1 MQQPM
6 HFDPRQAAES
16 LSRVAEQ
23 SQRMVAKFLTRQPE
37 GGGFGMGD
45 PSKIGNV
52 FADLTQRMMADPVSV
67 ATATWEAWNEQVKL
81 LQHTAQRM
89 LGAAEPIEG
98 KRDRRFR
105 DPAWSENAV
114 FEYVKQ
120 SYLLS
125 ADAILSAVRKVDGLD
140 PKEAQ
145 KVEFYTRQFV
155 DAIAPSNFVATNP
168 EVLKTTLET
177 GGNNLLDGLANLLE
191 DLERGEGRLAITM
204 TSRDAFRIGE
214 NIATTPGKVILQN
227 DMMQLVQYTPTTA
240 EVRRRPLLIVPPLDQ
255 QVLHPRPAAGELV
268 HPLGG
273 RAGPHGIRD
282 LVDQSGR
289 APRYQK
295 LRGLHGRRSARGA
308 RRRARGDR

>member
-23 SQRMVAKFLTRQPE
+23 SQRMVTKFLTRQPG

-45 PSKIGNV
+45 PGNIGNT
-52 FADLTQRMMADPVSV
+52 FADLTQRMIADPVSV

-125 ADAILSAVRKVDGLD
+125 ADAILSAVRKVEGLD
-140 PKEAQ
+140 PKEGA
-145 KVEFYTRQFV
+145 
-155 DAIAPSNFVATNP
+155 
-168 EVLKTTLET
+168 
-177 GGNNLLDGLANLLE
+177 
-191 DLERGEGRLAITM
+191 EGRVLY
-204 TSRDAFRIGE
+204 
-214 NIATTPGKVILQN
+214 P
-227 DMMQLVQYTPTTA
+227 P
-240 EVRRRPLLIVPPLDQ
+240 VRRRDRAV
-255 QVLHPRPAAGELV
+255 EL
-268 HPLGG
+268 
-273 RAGPHGIRD
+273 RR
-282 LVDQSGR
+282 DQSGGAQDDAR
-289 APRYQK
+289 DRRQQPAQRPRQPA
-295 LRGLHGRRSARGA
+295 GGPGA
-308 RRRARGDR
+308 RRRPPRHHDDVA